1 MNSKK
6 ILLFFAFLLSSF
18 IGKTQN
24 LPREFYFSGDGKML
38 QSGGKPATGVYDES
52 KITVINITFTQPDF
66 IAQMKSN
73 YASKKEILAN
83 MTINGVKYDSIGVRF
98 KGQTSYQKVANTT
111 SEKFSFNISLDF
123 VRPKQNINGY
133 QTFNL
138 NNSFED
144 PSFLREVFYYHNIRR
159 HMLAAKASFV
169 HLYING
175 KNWGTYQNIQQ
186 QNGDFL
192 SEWFPNKDGSNW
204 RCEAPSGSVTP
215 PGGGGGGGGFGA
227 GTSSLNYIDD
237 DTTTYKKYYTLHSSG
252 QKEPWKDFPQMTKAL
267 NKTEIAKLEEEA
279 GKFLDI
285 DRETW
290 HLASENLFSD
300 DDSYINKGGMDYY
313 LTHETTTGRFISYDY
328 DGNTVMAANA
338 ATWSPFYNQ
347 EKTTHPLLNK
357 LLQAPTIRQRYLAHL
372 RTLISEYFDEKSSST
387 LLDKYAAQ
395 IDSVVK
401 ADPKKPTTYAQFQ
414 SEIQKIKTFIATRKN
429 SLLANIEVKE
439 IAPTIQSVNI
449 YSNGVAW
456 QKPTDNEGVTVRA
469 GVSTSTAVAQVFL
482 YYGTE
487 IYGRFTKIEMFDDGK
502 NDDGIAKDG
511 VFGIKIPKQKASAY
525 VRFYVEAVGN
535 NTSKSVSY
543 APVGAEHDVF
553 IYQVQS
559 GTNSVASSVIINE
572 IMASNKTGTKDE
584 NGQFE
589 DWIELYNKSD
599 NIVDVSGYFL
609 TDDIVKPKKWA
620 IPIGTK
626 IAGKGFLTLWADEDE
641 KQGALH
647 TNFKLSSGGEFVYLY
662 TPLEQLA
669 DSVTFGIQQ
678 NDVAF
683 ARNPNGTGKF
693 KAQSPTFGT
702 DNEKAAISTGGT
714 GTGGTTTTVLSNE
727 EVLPLYAI
735 KIMPNP
741 ASQEIKIRLE
751 GVNKPT
757 KIQIINTFG
766 IEVYQSDYQEDMI
779 VSLANFQS
787 GIYFVR
793 CENIIQKLVVK

>member
-1 MNSKK
+1 MKK
-6 ILLFFAFLLSSF
+6 SLLFFTFLLFSATGFS
-18 IGKTQN
+18 QN
-24 LPREFYFSGDGKML
+24 LPREFYFSTDGKML
-38 QSGGKPATGVYDES
+38 QSGGKPATGVYDET
-52 KITVINITFTQPDF
+52 KITVMNITFTQSDF
-66 IAQMKSN
+66 IAQMKAN

-83 MTINGVKYDSIGVRF
+83 MTINGVKYDSVGVRF
-98 KGQTSYQKVANTT
+98 KGQTSYQRVASST

-123 VRPKQNINGY
+123 IKPKQNIDGY

-159 HMLAAKASFV
+159 NMLAAKASFV

-175 KNWGTYQNIQQ
+175 KDWGTYQNIQQ
-186 QNGDFL
+186 ENKDFL
-192 SEWFPNKDGSNW
+192 GEWFPNKDGSNW
-204 RCEAPSGSVTP
+204 RCEAPSGTGTTP
-215 PGGGGGGGGFGA
+215 PVGGGGGGGNFGA

-267 NKTEIAKLEEEA
+267 NKTEIAKLEEEV
-279 GKFLDI
+279 GKYLDI

-290 HLASENLFSD
+290 HLASENIFSD

-372 RTLISEYFDEKSSST
+372 RTLISEYFDEKSSSA

-414 SEIQKIKTFIATRKN
+414 SEIQKIKNFITNRRN
-429 SLLANIEVKE
+429 SLLANAEVKE
-439 IAPTIQSVNI
+439 IAPAIQSVNM
-449 YSNGVAW
+449 YVNGVAW
-456 QKPTDNEGVTVRA
+456 QKPTANEDVTVRTA
-469 GVSTSTAVAQVFL
+469 IATATPVSQVFL

-502 NDDGIAKDG
+502 NDDLVAKDG
-511 VFGIKIPKQKASAY
+511 IFGVKIPKQKASTY
-525 VRFYVEAVGN
+525 IRFYVEAVGN
-535 NTSKSVSY
+535 NTAKSVSY
-543 APVGAEHDVF
+543 APVGAEHDIF
-553 IYQVQS
+553 IYRVQS
-559 GTNSVASSVIINE
+559 STNSVASSVVINE
-572 IMASNKTGTKDE
+572 LVASNKTGAKDE
-584 NGQFE
+584 SNQFD

-599 NIVDVSGYFL
+599 NTVDVSGYFL
-609 TDDIVKPKKWA
+609 TDDIAKPKKWA
-620 IPIGTK
+620 IPTGTK
-626 IAGKGFLTLWADEDE
+626 ISGKGYLTIWADEDE
-641 KQGALH
+641 KQGPLH
-647 TNFKLSSGGEFVYLY
+647 TNFKLSSDGEFVYLY

-678 NDVAF
+678 NDVAY

-693 KAQSPTFGT
+693 KAQAPTFGT
-702 DNEKAAISTGGT
+702 DNEKAPTSGGT
-714 GTGGTTTTVLSNE
+714 GTGGTTSTVLASEEPVSNF
-727 EVLPLYAI
+727 AI

-741 ASQEIKIRLE
+741 ASQEIRIRLE
-751 GVNKPT
+751 GVKKPV
-757 KIQIINTFG
+757 KIQILNTLG
-766 IEVYQSDYQEDMI
+766 LEMYQSDYQENML
-779 VSLANFQS
+779 VSIANFKS
-787 GIYFVR
+787 GMYFVR
-793 CENIIQKLVVK
+793 CENIVQKLVVK